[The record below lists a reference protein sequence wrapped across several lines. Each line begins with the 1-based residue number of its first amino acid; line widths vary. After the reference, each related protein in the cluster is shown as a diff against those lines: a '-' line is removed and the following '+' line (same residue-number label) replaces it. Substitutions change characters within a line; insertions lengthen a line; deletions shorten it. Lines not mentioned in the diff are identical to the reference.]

1 MLAQYQL
8 LYFDLNI
15 PQNTI
20 SYLPSLTGLRAV
32 AATLVYIH
40 HYNPFPANTWL
51 HRIAQEGYIGVTLFF
66 VLSGFVITWN
76 YASRWSQPTF
86 SLRDFYVARF
96 ARIFPLYWVL
106 LLLLY
111 TILIFKN
118 GPTILSWSDLWAH
131 VFLLK
136 GWFPSLAFQGI
147 SQSWSL
153 TVEVG
158 FYVLAP
164 WWIRIVAQQKWIQ
177 LVGLFA
183 FFLIF
188 LFVFYSPNLAFG
200 SFYTLLGRFFEFS
213 VGIFIALSCSHAST
227 SPQPRYATIL
237 GILLSVAI
245 VGMYIMAI
253 DKYHFPTFQVE
264 WILYNIC
271 LPLSLG
277 VFVKGLVK
285 EASFI
290 RKLLSHKWFLVLG
303 NASYAFYLIHLGPF
317 PVIIQRFITTQK
329 LGQFI
334 ILWMLA
340 MVFYFFIEKPLQ
352 RTIIKY
358 TKLPD

>member
-1 MLAQYQL
+1 M
-8 LYFDLNI
+8 NI

-20 SYLPSLTGLRAV
+20 GYLPSLTGLRAV

-40 HYNPFPANTWL
+40 HYNPFLPNTWL
-51 HRIAQEGYIGVTLFF
+51 HRIAQEGYIGVSLFF

-76 YASRWSQPTF
+76 YASRWQPSTF
-86 SLRDFYVARF
+86 SLRDFYVSRF

-118 GPTILSWSDLWAH
+118 GTSILSWSDFLAH
-131 VFLLK
+131 VFLIK
-136 GWFPSLAFQGI
+136 GWFPTLAFKGI

-153 TVEVG
+153 TVEIG

-164 WWIRIVAQQKWIQ
+164 WWIRTIAHQKWIK
-177 LVGLFA
+177 LLGLFA
-183 FFLIF
+183 FFLIS

-200 SFYTLLGRFFEFS
+200 SFYTLSGRFFEFS
-213 VGIFIALSCSHAST
+213 VGIFIALYYRNAST
-227 SPQPRYATIL
+227 SRQPKYATIWGVL
-237 GILLSVAI
+237 WSVAL
-245 VGMYIMAI
+245 VGIYIMAI
-253 DKYHFPTFQVE
+253 DEYHFPAFQVE

-277 VFVKGLVK
+277 LLLTGLLQ

-290 RKLLSHKWFLVLG
+290 RNLLSHKWFVLFG
-303 NASYAFYLIHLGPF
+303 KASYAFYLIHLGPF
-317 PVIIQRFITTQK
+317 PVMIQRFITTQK

-334 ILWMLA
+334 LLWMLA

-352 RTIIKY
+352 RTIIKRI
-358 TKLPD
+358 KSPD